1 MSPLDLH
8 VLGTPPAFVLSQ
20 DQTLPFNPYR
30 FQQTSICLRVFNSLE
45 SSLSLPIIARL
56 LPLYRFQ
63 GSLLLPLTQAPFRHP
78 RSSELGYN
86 NKPEP
91 PCQPLFSTFFEKNS
105 GFSRPPDI
113 PLFPS
118 PIVRIP
124 RPYPWLSGDFPFP
137 NRSGCK
143 ENPVPLQHGIPASS
157 ISATMPPPR
166 QRSPSYSTAL
176 CPGVTARWGV
186 SD

>member
-45 SSLSLPIIARL
+45 SSLSLPVIARL

-118 PIVRIP
+118 PIVRISP
-124 RPYPWLSGDFPFP
+124 RYPWPPGGFLFPD
-137 NRSGCK
+137 RSANK
-143 ENPVPLQHGIPASS
+143 KPAPPQRGIPASEFTS
-157 ISATMPPPR
+157 GSTSGLLSYFQIYSRIHTRISRCSRFA
-166 QRSPSYSTAL
+166 QA
-176 CPGVTARWGV
+176 
-186 SD
+186 